1 MALIVMIFASIL
13 KDRRE
18 SIRFSE
24 EFMKAKTLSTP
35 RRSLEIN
42 QIKTK
47 IDLKADKK

>member
-24 EFMKAKTLSTP
+24 EF
-35 RRSLEIN
+35 
-42 QIKTK
+42 
-47 IDLKADKK
+47 LKAGDFIANTEKNEK